1 MPNNEKATAKPFIV
15 PAYESGLKEI
25 RPENAEIKPH
35 NTQRIRP
42 AFSLL
47 ERLTKFHH
55 PWSNITPILSG
66 K

>member
-55 PWSNITPILSG
+55 P
-66 K
+66 